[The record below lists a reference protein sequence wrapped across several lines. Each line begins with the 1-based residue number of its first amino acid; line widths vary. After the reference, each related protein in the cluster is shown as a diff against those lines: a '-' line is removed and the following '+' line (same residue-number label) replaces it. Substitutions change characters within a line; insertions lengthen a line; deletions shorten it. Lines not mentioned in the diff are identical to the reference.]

1 MAKTET
7 AVTPAHETAV
17 VQTSLTESERFTNR
31 VIKEF
36 TGQAGGDLS
45 LTKHQKRLVQNY
57 FISVDLALNR
67 AEANRMKKEE
77 NKRDAIP
84 VTWGNVNM
92 NQLAVNVVSSARIGF
107 DPALPNHINMVP
119 YKNNTTGKYDITFIP
134 GYRGKELMAMKYG
147 LDIPKDV
154 VVEIVYST
162 DKFRVIKKDLHNS
175 VESYEFE
182 VTNPFQRGEIIG
194 GFYYH
199 VFEDKTRNKLVFY
212 SKAEIDKRK
221 PEYASTEF
229 WGGEKTTWKWDD
241 KAKKNVKSGTET
253 VEGWYLEMA
262 TKTLYRAAYGAIT
275 IDSQKIDDDFIKLS
289 QIEEQAKDINHDE
302 VAENANRTT
311 VHFDE
316 AEVVQEKLPENT
328 QQEPK
333 TEPSKPE
340 QPKPEGNHEQP
351 KIDPPAGTALF

>member
-7 AVTPAHETAV
+7 AVTPANETAV
-17 VQTSLTESERFTNR
+17 VQASLTESERFTNK

-36 TGQAGGDLS
+36 TGAAGGDIS

-77 NKRDAIP
+77 SKRDPVP
-84 VTWGNVNM
+84 VTWANVNM

-119 YKNNTTGKYDITFIP
+119 YKNNTTGKYDITFIL

-147 LDIPKDV
+147 LSVPKDV
-154 VVEIVYST
+154 VVELVYST
-162 DKFRVIKKDLHNS
+162 DKFKVIKKDLNNS

-182 VTNPFQRGEIIG
+182 VVKPFERGEIIG

-199 VFEDKTRNKLVFY
+199 VFEDKTKNKLVFY
-212 SKAEIDKRK
+212 SKAEIDKRR

-229 WGGEKTTWKWDD
+229 WGGEKAVWKWND
-241 KAKKNVKSGTET
+241 KTKKNEKVGTET
-253 VEGWYLEMA
+253 VEGWYSEMA
-262 TKTLYRAAYGAIT
+262 IKTLYRAAYGAIT

-289 QIEEQAKDINHDE
+289 QIEEQALSLIH
-302 VAENANRTT
+302 
-311 VHFDE
+311 
-316 AEVVQEKLPENT
+316 
-328 QQEPK
+328 
-333 TEPSKPE
+333 
-340 QPKPEGNHEQP
+340 
-351 KIDPPAGTALF
+351 I